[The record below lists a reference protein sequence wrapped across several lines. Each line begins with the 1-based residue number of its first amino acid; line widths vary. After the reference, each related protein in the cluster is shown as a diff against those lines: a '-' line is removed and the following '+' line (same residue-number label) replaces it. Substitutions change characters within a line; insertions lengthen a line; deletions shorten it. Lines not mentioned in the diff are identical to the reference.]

1 MSRKNNNV
9 RYEEAYARVQ
19 AGEKVTRV
27 LREMRLPAS
36 AYYLWLRRGGGN
48 GQVKHYRANGATEE
62 QTFTP
67 PGLLSWNGL
76 LSYLKLLVGSQV
88 DERWINEV
96 ARMWGKTNQFQ
107 LPTQALKGLRQIIKE
122 AA

>member
-27 LREMRLPAS
+27 LREMRLPVS

-62 QTFTP
+62 QTFTFTP
-67 PGLLSWNGL
+67 PGL
-76 LSYLKLLVGSQV
+76 
-88 DERWINEV
+88 
-96 ARMWGKTNQFQ
+96 
-107 LPTQALKGLRQIIKE
+107 QAPIRVTFTSNMDISPFFSKMFS
-122 AA
+122 